1 MTETNYDVVIVGGG
15 PSGLYSSFSCG
26 IRGLKVKLLEA
37 RATLGGRIPLYQENI
52 IWDLGGAQGKLAS
65 DIANNLLDAAQ
76 QFSPDIAYNQ
86 QVKHIKKEETGFTL
100 TTQSEQ
106 EYQAKTVILAS
117 SLGIIQP
124 RKLKIP
130 DAYENLHYPVSE
142 VINFKEYTGQT
153 VLLYGNPESL
163 SSYAILLQQVAKAV
177 ILVTKKTDFPNTE
190 HFGANVTALTQVE
203 VSDFTSEGDLISS
216 VTLSDGQI
224 IPVSQV
230 LIHLGMKRETNTI
243 TFENFEL
250 ETVDQHGH
258 DFIKNE
264 PDTTTS
270 IEGLYVVGDL
280 GCYPDKNYMLASC
293 MTEGSNAASQAARYL
308 DNTAEAQLIV
318 STHNDVFKTKNIDMV
333 SQYFS

>member
-203 VSDFTSEGDLISS
+203 VSDFTSEGDLISA

>member
-1 MTETNYDVVIVGGG
+1 MIETIYDVVIVGGG

-76 QFSPDIAYNQ
+76 QFSPDIVYNQ
-86 QVKHIKKEETGFTL
+86 QVKTIKKEATGFTL
-100 TTQSEQ
+100 TSQDGQ
-106 EYQAKTVILAS
+106 NHRAKTVILAS
-117 SLGIIQP
+117 ALGIIQP

-142 VINFKEYTGQT
+142 VINFKAYTNQT

-163 SSYAILLQQVAKAV
+163 SSYALLLQQVAKAV
-177 ILVTKKTDFPNTE
+177 ILVTKKTDYPNAE
-190 HFGANVTALTQVE
+190 KFSENVTPLTQVE
-203 VSDFTSEGDLISS
+203 ISDFASEGDLISA
-216 VTLSDGQI
+216 VTLSDGQV

-230 LIHLGMKRETNTI
+230 LIHLGMKREGNTI
-243 TFENFEL
+243 TFENFDL
-250 ETVDQHGH
+250 ATVEQHGH
-258 DFIKNE
+258 DFIQN
-264 PDTTTS
+264 DTNTTTS
-270 IEGLYVVGDL
+270 TEGLYVVGDL
-280 GCYPDKNYMLASC
+280 GSYPDKNYMLAAC
-293 MTEGSNAASQAARYL
+293 MAEGSNAAGQVALYL
-308 DNTAEAQLIV
+308 DESAEANLIV
-318 STHNDVFKTKNIDMV
+318 STHNEVFKTKNQALV

>member
-37 RATLGGRIPLYQENI
+37 RATVGGRIPLYQENI

-190 HFGANVTALTQVE
+190 HFAANVTALTQVE
-203 VSDFTSEGDLISS
+203 VSDFTSEGDLISA
-216 VTLSDGQI
+216 VTLSNGQI

-280 GCYPDKNYMLASC
+280 GSYPDKNHMLASC

>member
-1 MTETNYDVVIVGGG
+1 MTETNYDVVTVGGG

-142 VINFKEYTGQT
+142 VINFKEYKGQT

-177 ILVTKKTDFPNTE
+177 ILVTKKQTFQIPNI
-190 HFGANVTALTQVE
+190 LRQ
-203 VSDFTSEGDLISS
+203 
-216 VTLSDGQI
+216 
-224 IPVSQV
+224 
-230 LIHLGMKRETNTI
+230 
-243 TFENFEL
+243 
-250 ETVDQHGH
+250 
-258 DFIKNE
+258 
-264 PDTTTS
+264 
-270 IEGLYVVGDL
+270 
-280 GCYPDKNYMLASC
+280 ML
-293 MTEGSNAASQAARYL
+293 L
-308 DNTAEAQLIV
+308 P
-318 STHNDVFKTKNIDMV
+318 
-333 SQYFS
+333 

>member
-1 MTETNYDVVIVGGG
+1 MTETNYDVVTVGGG

-203 VSDFTSEGDLISS
+203 VSDFTSEGDLISA